1 MIKNGISM
9 RQIVL
14 AATLPAFTVAGAS
27 AADGT
32 LVLPP
37 YQPAQQTQRG
47 ANLTHQ

>member
-1 MIKNGISM
+1 MINNGISI

-14 AATLPAFTVAGAS
+14 AATLPASTVAGAS

-37 YQPAQQTQRG
+37 YQPAEHTQRG
-47 ANLTHQ
+47 ADLTHQ